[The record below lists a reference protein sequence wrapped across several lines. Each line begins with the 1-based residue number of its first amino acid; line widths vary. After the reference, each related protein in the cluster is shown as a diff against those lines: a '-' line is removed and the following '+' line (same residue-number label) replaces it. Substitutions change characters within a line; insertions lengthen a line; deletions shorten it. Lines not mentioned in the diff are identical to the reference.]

1 MNVSAVPD
9 PATYT
14 SGGALHDPSPL
25 LTVTCAVAALDRAGV
40 THVTS
45 PDDTHVPRTS
55 STAFSSANRT
65 RRFVDL
71 TKPRPRIVTVVPP
84 ETCPFGGSSR
94 VIRGGRARWF
104 EGAPSPAAPS
114 WPRLPRCPPRQC
126 PAPHS
131 RGANPRMSSARS
143 ARSRRRER
151 PMALSDAV
159 VNSECFR

>member
-94 VIRGGRARWF
+94 VIRGGRARRF
-104 EGAPSPAAPS
+104 EGAPSPENSTLRLGIEHLAA
-114 WPRLPRCPPRQC
+114 
-126 PAPHS
+126 
-131 RGANPRMSSARS
+131 
-143 ARSRRRER
+143 
-151 PMALSDAV
+151 
-159 VNSECFR
+159 VNVPKLHDDVPDTVYPISHVG